1 MLPMAQDH
9 DSLIF
14 SQILACLS
22 AQGAALRELEQRL
35 GKEISKRTLQRALND
50 MLTAGKLERRGNGR
64 AVRYYPLSASKDTT
78 AHTFPLAADSLE
90 VKHLVRRP
98 VQERTPVGYDI
109 DFLRRYQPNETFY
122 LSEAT
127 RTTLRRLGETG
138 EEWLPA
144 GTYGR
149 QVLHRL
155 LIDLSWASSSLEGN
169 TYSRLDTER
178 LIAHGEIAAGKDA
191 LETQMILNHKAAIE
205 FLVENADDT
214 RFNLHTFLN
223 LHGLLS
229 EGLMLDPSA
238 SGRLRSR
245 PVDIGGSVY
254 KPHALPQVIEEA
266 FREILE
272 KAGAIKDP
280 FEQAFFLMVQIP
292 YLQPFEDVNK
302 RVSRLSANIPL
313 LRHNLCPLTF
323 LDVPERAYIDGY
335 LAVYELNRVE
345 ILRDVFVW
353 AYERSVQE
361 YLAVR
366 KTLTPPDPLRLKYRV
381 PLHTLIHQIVHENIS
396 KPLMLIEQAA
406 EALPE
411 EHRAAFTDMALDDLK
426 RLHEGV
432 LARYRI
438 QAVAFEKWKQTNRD
452 SFLS

>member
-1 MLPMAQDH
+1 MLPMMQNN
-9 DSLIF
+9 DSLIAQ
-14 SQILACLS
+14 QILACLS

-35 GKEISKRTLQRALND
+35 GQETSKRTLQRALND
-50 MLTAGKLERRGNGR
+50 LLAAGTLERRGKGR
-64 AVRYYPLSASKDTT
+64 AVRYYPVTPLTHAT
-78 AHTFPLAADSLE
+78 AQTFPLAADSLE
-90 VKHLVRRP
+90 VRNLIRRP

-109 DFLRRYQPNETFY
+109 DVLRRYQPNETFY
-122 LSEAT
+122 LSAAT
-127 RTTLRRLGETG
+127 RVHLRRLGETG
-138 EEWLPA
+138 EERLPA

-205 FLVENADDT
+205 FLVDNADDT
-214 RFNLHTFLN
+214 RFHLHTFLN

-254 KPHALPQVIEEA
+254 KPHALPQVIADA

-272 KAGAIKDP
+272 KAGAITDP

-302 RVSRLSANIPL
+302 RVSRLAANIPL

-335 LAVYELNRVE
+335 LAVYELSRIE

-366 KTLTPPDPLRLKYRV
+366 KTLTPPDPLRLKYRA
-381 PLHTLIHQIVHENIS
+381 PLHTLIHQIVTENIG
-396 KPLMLIEQAA
+396 KPLALIDQAA
-406 EALPE
+406 EAIPE
-411 EHRAAFTDMALDDLK
+411 EHRAAFTDMVLDDLK

-438 QAVAFEKWKQTNRD
+438 QAAAFETWKQTHHD
-452 SFLS
+452 SFL